1 MIMWKKGVGCKVL
14 VERGKLDMTDIKDS
28 LGFIHQ
34 NLDMMIKGIDS
45 FEKSDLLSICGANIG
60 LIAEAYS
67 LVEMYLDWFK
77 EYNVVYE
84 ENTSREDKLKVMV
97 GVLQQKIKTLEAD
110 NVQLRE
116 IINTKEADSCRLVEQ
131 IKEIELKYS
140 AFNGNIE
147 KLLELFN
154 KNLNTM
160 VTRGYLESKEYKVK
174 AKDRALDKAP
184 RYNGDVDNEMLV
196 NDYRR
201 GLSTKEL
208 AVKYGMTDNGIRNR
222 LKLLK
227 VWEPKR

>member
-1 MIMWKKGVGCKVL
+1 MWKKDVGCKVL

-28 LGFIHQ
+28 LGLIHQ

-45 FEKSDLLSICGANIG
+45 FEKSDLLSICGANIV
-60 LIAEAYS
+60 LIAEAYN

-84 ENTSREDKLKVMV
+84 DNKSREDKLKVMV
-97 GVLQQKIKTLEAD
+97 GVLQQKVKTLEAD

-116 IINTKEADSCRLVEQ
+116 IINTEEADNCRLVEQ

-140 AFNGNIE
+140 AFNSNIE

-174 AKDRALDKAP
+174 AKERALDKAP